1 MTEAPPEAQG
11 GRGSRPRG
19 RPKATPEEQARR
31 RREIVAAAYAV
42 FAQRGYHA
50 TTIGDI
56 AAQMG
61 TGNGT
66 IYHYFKGK
74 REILDQVIDYA
85 LERFVGAAM
94 GTMRVATNS
103 DELLRLFQDTVQRV
117 YDELAASPGLFR
129 LVLFEATTI
138 DDAVG
143 RRVLR
148 LQTQARDAIA
158 AYLGFARAQG
168 IVRADLDVDHVA
180 RLVYGAVLAGS
191 LGLLERDFGP
201 RRRAEYVRTVVA
213 VFTDGIR
220 S

>member
-1 MTEAPPEAQG
+1 MTEAPPEAPG

-50 TTIGDI
+50 ATIGDI

-85 LERFVGAAM
+85 LERFLGVAM
-94 GTMRVATNS
+94 GTMRVATTS
-103 DELLRLFQDTVQRV
+103 DELLDQFQDMVRLV

-138 DDAVG
+138 GDEVAS
-143 RRVLR
+143 RVLR
-148 LQTQARDAIA
+148 LPTQVRDVIA

-180 RLVYGAVLAGS
+180 RLIYGAVLAGS
-191 LGLLERDFGP
+191 LGLLEGDFGP
-201 RRRAEYVRTVVA
+201 DRRAEYVRTVVA

>member
-1 MTEAPPEAQG
+1 MTQAQPAG
-11 GRGSRPRG
+11 GDGRAVRPRG
-19 RPKATPEEQARR
+19 RPRATPEEQARR
-31 RREIVAAAYAV
+31 RREIVEAAYAV

-85 LERFVGAAM
+85 VERFVGAAM
-94 GTMRVATNS
+94 GVMRVATTS
-103 DELLRLFQDTVQRV
+103 DELLDLFQDTVRLV

-129 LVLFEATTI
+129 LLLFEATTI
-138 DDAVG
+138 GDDVAG
-143 RRVLR
+143 RVLR
-148 LQTQARDAIA
+148 LPTQVRGAIA
-158 AYLGFARAQG
+158 AYLGFARTRG
-168 IVRADLDVDHVA
+168 ILRADLDVDHVA

-191 LGLLERDFGP
+191 LGLLEGDFGP
-201 RRRAEYVRTVVA
+201 DRRAEYMRTVVA
-213 VFTDGIR
+213 VFADGIR
-220 S
+220 G

>member
-1 MTEAPPEAQG
+1 MTEAPPEAHG

-31 RREIVAAAYAV
+31 RREIVVAAYAV

-50 TTIGDI
+50 ATIGDI

-85 LERFVGAAM
+85 LERFVGVAI
-94 GTMRVATNS
+94 GTMRVATTS
-103 DELLRLFQDTVQRV
+103 EELLGQFEDMVRLV

-138 DDAVG
+138 GDEVAS
-143 RRVLR
+143 RVLR
-148 LQTQARDAIA
+148 LPTQVRNAIA

-168 IVRADLDVDHVA
+168 IVRADLDVDHIA

-191 LGLLERDFGP
+191 LGLLEGDFGP
-201 RRRAEYVRTVVA
+201 DRRAEYVRTVVA

-220 S
+220 G